1 MSTQQVPLS
10 DLLEIMEHMFRFPQ
24 ATVCRHY
31 VVCELLQVLEKNGI
45 PFPASLADAAV
56 FSRDEL
62 GLSLLADMRAADGN

>member
-10 DLLEIMEHMFRFPQ
+10 DLLEMMEHMFRFPQ
-24 ATVCRHY
+24 ATVCRHHVIY
-31 VVCELLQVLEKNGI
+31 KLLQVLEKNGI

-62 GLSLLADMRAADGN
+62 GLSVLADMKEEDGH